1 MIHQYKLDGY
11 NIVLDICSGSV
22 HAVDELAYDIIA
34 MFETES
40 RDMIIRELTEKYRST
55 EGVTPEEVG
64 ECYDQIAQLK
74 AAGKLFTED
83 TFQPMVGDL
92 KA

>member
-55 EGVTPEEVG
+55 EGVTPEE
-64 ECYDQIAQLK
+64 AN
-74 AAGKLFTED
+74 AMTRS
-83 TFQPMVGDL
+83 PS
-92 KA
+92 